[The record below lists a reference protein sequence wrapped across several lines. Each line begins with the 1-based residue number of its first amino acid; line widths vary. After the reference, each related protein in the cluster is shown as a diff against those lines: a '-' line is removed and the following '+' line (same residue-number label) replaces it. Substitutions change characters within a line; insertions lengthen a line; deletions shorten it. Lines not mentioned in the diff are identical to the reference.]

1 MKMKH
6 KLLSIYSQYKNHGLK
21 SLLSSFDGTLI
32 SLVCMFGAIVMFY
45 MIQYSSVQLPLIGV
59 KDIFKDNGVMEAF
72 LKVYFS
78 LMLFFNIVKD
88 LSCFKEEKIV
98 SLEELVSY
106 LKSIKNSKQQNGAIW
121 KAAEYITNDKNHH
134 LTKSNFD
141 IIISN
146 NFESAMLEPKNKDN
160 KIFYYKMMKIL
171 NEKVC
176 EPRSFIYVKDGN
188 EWKVK
193 HKVAE
198 HVQ

>member
-21 SLLSSFDGTLI
+21 TLLSSFDGTLI
-32 SLVCMFGAIVMFY
+32 SLGCMFGATIMFH
-45 MIQYSSVQLPLIGV
+45 MIQYTSVQLPFLGV
-59 KDIFKDNGVMEAF
+59 QDMFKDNGVIESF
-72 LKVYFS
+72 LKFYFS
-78 LMLFFNIVKD
+78 LMFFLNIIKD
-88 LSCFKEEKIV
+88 FSCFKEEKIV

-146 NFESAMLEPKNKDN
+146 NFESAMLEPTNKDN
-160 KIFYYKMMKIL
+160 KSFYYKMMKIL

-193 HKVAE
+193 HKAVE
-198 HVQ
+198 HAK

>member
-1 MKMKH
+1 MGIKNKCVA
-6 KLLSIYSQYKNHGLK
+6 IYSQYKNHGLK
-21 SLLSSFDGTLI
+21 SVLNKFEGTLI
-32 SLVCMFGAIVMFY
+32 SIACMFGATLMFY
-45 MIQYSSVQLPLIGV
+45 MIQYSSEQLPLMGV
-59 KDIFKDNGVMEAF
+59 HDMFKDNGVIESF
-72 LKVYFS
+72 LKVYFL
-78 LMLFFNIVKD
+78 LMFFLNMVKD
-88 LSCFKEEKIV
+88 FSCFKEEKIV

-160 KIFYYKMMKIL
+160 KSFYYKMMKIL

-193 HKVAE
+193 HKAVE

>member
-160 KIFYYKMMKIL
+160 KSFYYKMMKIL